1 MHEWCVFLFIGN
13 RDKSDEVD
21 EVVANWADCA
31 RGTHQIARVETVGNV
46 IAALRNPI
54 LCFDNAVLIPSYG
67 FVRKFPT
74 HVRTNTMQ
82 KKWRLSAASPLKKK
96 EI

>member
-54 LCFDNAVLIPSYG
+54 
-67 FVRKFPT
+67 
-74 HVRTNTMQ
+74 
-82 KKWRLSAASPLKKK
+82 
-96 EI
+96 